1 MMTSG
6 WFAKKSSWHLGIL
19 VHSEN
24 RHGSPAT
31 KKMAKKRQ
39 VRLNSDKM
47 ECKHL
52 RELVLVN

>member
-1 MMTSG
+1 MMTFG
-6 WFAKKSSWHLGIL
+6 WFAKKSSWHLPRCV

-24 RHGSPAT
+24 RHGSPQQN
-31 KKMAKKRQ
+31 MEKRQ